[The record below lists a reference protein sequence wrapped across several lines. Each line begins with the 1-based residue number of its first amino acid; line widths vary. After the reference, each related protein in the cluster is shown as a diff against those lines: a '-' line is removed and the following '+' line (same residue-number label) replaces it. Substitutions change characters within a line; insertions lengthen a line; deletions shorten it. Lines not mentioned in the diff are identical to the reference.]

1 MSNYSN
7 AIGIDVS
14 RDKIDVHDYK
24 LEIHKELPNSES
36 GFKQL
41 LSQTRKDHGK
51 ELNGIII
58 CFEHTGLYSLP
69 LSVFLT
75 QKKN

>member
-1 MSNYSN
+1 MSIYSN
-7 AIGIDVS
+7 AIGIDIS
-14 RDKIDVHDYK
+14 RDKFDVHDYK
-24 LEIHKELPNSES
+24 LGTHKVLPNSES

-41 LSQTRKDHGK
+41 LSQARKDHGK

-75 QKKN
+75 Q